1 MEEMEMKKLYRS
13 ETNKM
18 IAGVCG
24 GIAEYFDIDATL
36 VRLGFAVFSIIGG
49 SGILL
54 YLAAAIII
62 PKKGDV
68 MVNQDN

>member
-1 MEEMEMKKLYRS
+1 MKKLYRS
-13 ETNKM
+13 ETDKM

-24 GIAEYFDIDATL
+24 GIAEYFDIDAAL

-49 SGILL
+49 SGLLL
-54 YLAAAIII
+54 YLAAAVII

>member
-36 VRLGFAVFSIIGG
+36 VRLGFAVFTP
-49 SGILL
+49 L
-54 YLAAAIII
+54 
-62 PKKGDV
+62 
-68 MVNQDN
+68 

>member
-1 MEEMEMKKLYRS
+1 MKKLYRS

-54 YLAAAIII
+54 YLAAAVII
-62 PKKGDV
+62 PKKGDL
-68 MVNQDN
+68 MVSQDN

>member
-54 YLAAAIII
+54 YLAAEIMI
-62 PKKGDV
+62 PQKGDV
-68 MVNQDN
+68 TVNQDN